1 MLVDICLAG
10 ICPMGSARHGWKTVN
25 TEYTD
30 YTDKHRTTRRER
42 AGTVSDPLQPSL
54 LAGFDLGSTL
64 PGTPKTAEQ
73 LPVARVVIDS
83 ALPHLDRPFDYLVP
97 AELDAFAQPGVR
109 VKVRFGG
116 QELAGFLSERLE
128 HGEPGVKLQ
137 PLGAVVSPE
146 VVLSA
151 PVLATARAVAER
163 YAGTLWD
170 VLRSAVPP
178 RMARVE
184 KETGTAAEATETNP
198 PETNPPAAD
207 PGPVDPRV
215 PNRHADDAPVGDQHG
230 LHPHSVDSRDLGPS
244 HVDPLHSPLLAEYDG
259 GAHFAAELAA
269 GNSPRAVLSAVPNRP
284 GHWPA
289 LLLEAALAA
298 NESGRG
304 ALIVVPDARD
314 LARLCTLLDERIGA
328 GNYVRLSA
336 EDGQTPRYR
345 NFLRVARGNTNLVV
359 GTRNAAFAPVKDLG
373 LAIIWDDAD
382 TSHAEPRAPY
392 HHAREVL
399 LLRSE
404 IENAALLVAAPGRS
418 AEAQRLIRSNW
429 ALELRAS
436 RALLRAHAPRVIA
449 ASDEFEQNRDP
460 LLHAARLPAA
470 AWREAK
476 RALERGPVLVQVA
489 RTGFMPA
496 LRCERCR
503 TSARCTKCTGPLALD
518 DARGAPSCGWCGL
531 VAAGWSCAEC
541 GFMRLRAA
549 SIGAD
554 RTVEELGRAFPNVNV
569 VAATGAKPLHH
580 VPDAPALIVATPG
593 AEPVAEHGYA
603 AVLLLDG
610 DRMMSR
616 EGLRTG
622 EEVLNRWMGAAQLAR
637 GHEGAP
643 GMPGGGTVV
652 VAGEPSEPMRAL
664 VRFDAGAY
672 ADAELGERRALG
684 LPPAV
689 RTALVRGPAATAD
702 KFVAALGFGD
712 DVRLHGPV
720 LEGEGEHRWLLFYS
734 YAQGPAVTRK
744 LRTLRASFSA
754 AKEPILAIRVDP
766 DGIL

>member
-1 MLVDICLAG
+1 M
-10 ICPMGSARHGWKTVN
+10 
-25 TEYTD
+25 
-30 YTDKHRTTRRER
+30 
-42 AGTVSDPLQPSL
+42 
-54 LAGFDLGSTL
+54 
-64 PGTPKTAEQ
+64 AEV

-83 ALPHLDRPFDYLVP
+83 ALPHLDRAFDYLVP
-97 AELDAFAQPGVR
+97 ASLDAAAQPGVR

-116 QELAGFLSERLE
+116 QELAGFLAERLE
-128 HGEPGVKLQ
+128 HGEPGMKLQ
-137 PLGAVVSPE
+137 PLGSVVSPE

-184 KETGTAAEATETNP
+184 KEVEKESGVPTAAAGTPVRTET
-198 PETNPPAAD
+198 D
-207 PGPVDPRV
+207 
-215 PNRHADDAPVGDQHG
+215 
-230 LHPHSVDSRDLGPS
+230 HPHEAGAAALGATGAAAPAPE
-244 HVDPLHSPLLAEYDG
+244 PLRSPLLAEYEG
-259 GAHFAAELAA
+259 GAHFAAELRA
-269 GNSPRAVLSAVPNRP
+269 GKRPRAVLSSVPNRP

-289 LLLEAALAA
+289 LLLEASIAA
-298 NESGRG
+298 MDSGRG

-314 LARLCTLLDERIGA
+314 LARLCTLLDERIGS

-345 NFLRVARGNTNLVV
+345 NFLKAARGTANLVV
-359 GTRNAAFAPVKDLG
+359 GTRNAAFAPVANLG
-373 LAIIWDDAD
+373 VAIIWDDAD
-382 TSHAEPRAPY
+382 GSHAEPRAPY

-404 IENAALLVAAPGRS
+404 IESAALLVAAPGRS
-418 AEAQRLIRSNW
+418 AEAQRLVRSSW
-429 ALELRAS
+429 AQELRPG
-436 RALLRAHAPRVIA
+436 RAMVRAHAPRVIA

-503 TSARCTKCTGPLALD
+503 TSARCTKCTGPLSLD
-518 DARGAPSCGWCGL
+518 DARGAPTCGWCGL
-531 VAAGWSCAEC
+531 AASGWSCVEC

-554 RTVEELGRAFPNVNV
+554 RTVEELGRAFPNVAV
-569 VAATGAKPLHH
+569 VAATGAKPLYS

-637 GHEGAP
+637 GHEGSP

-672 ADAELGERRALG
+672 ADAELAERRELG

-689 RTALVRGPAATAD
+689 RTALVKGPAATAD
-702 KFVAALGFGD
+702 KFVAALGLD
-712 DVRLHGPV
+712 EQVRLHGPV
-720 LEGEGEHRWLLFYS
+720 MEGEGEHRWLLFYS
-734 YAQGPAVTRK
+734 YADGPAVTRK

-754 AKEPILAIRVDP
+754 AKEPIIAVRIDP

>member
-1 MLVDICLAG
+1 MLMSTLLF
-10 ICPMGSARHGWKTVN
+10 SAVPTSVQYPRRECASTVN
-25 TEYTD
+25 
-30 YTDKHRTTRRER
+30 
-42 AGTVSDPLQPSL
+42 DPTQPSL
-54 LAGFDLGSTL
+54 LAGFDLGSPL
-64 PGTPKTAEQ
+64 PGTPHMAEQ

-83 ALPHLDRPFDYLVP
+83 AIPHLDRPFDYLVP
-97 AELDAFAQPGVR
+97 AELDDAAQPGVR

-116 QELAGFLSERLE
+116 QELAGFLTERLE

-137 PLGAVVSPE
+137 PLGTVVSPE

-163 YAGTLWD
+163 YVGTLWD
-170 VLRSAVPP
+170 VLRAAVPP

-184 KETGTAAEATETNP
+184 KEDFMEQEAVPSGDSSGASPGDP
-198 PETNPPAAD
+198 PEGLEPPVGGHDAPTDVPAAD
-207 PGPVDPRV
+207 GHAEQISISGVGGPP
-215 PNRHADDAPVGDQHG
+215 ALDA
-230 LHPHSVDSRDLGPS
+230 
-244 HVDPLHSPLLAEYDG
+244 LHSPLLAEYEG

-298 NESGRG
+298 LESGRG
-304 ALIVVPDARD
+304 ALILVPDARD
-314 LARLCTLLDERIGA
+314 LNRLCTLLTERLGTD
-328 GNYVRLSA
+328 GYVRLSA

-345 NFLRVARGNTNLVV
+345 SFLKAARGAASLVV
-359 GTRNAAFAPVKDLG
+359 GTRNAAFAPVKNLG

-382 TSHAEPRAPY
+382 SSHAEPRAPY

-404 IENAALLVAAPGRS
+404 VEKVGMLVAAPGRS

-429 ALELRAS
+429 AVELPANRS
-436 RALLRAHAPRVIA
+436 LLRAHAPRVIA

-460 LLHAARLPAA
+460 MLHAARLPAA

-476 RALERGPVLVQVA
+476 RALEHGPVLVQVA

-503 TSARCTKCTGPLALD
+503 TSARCQACTGPLALKD
-518 DARGAPSCGWCGL
+518 SREAPSCGWCGQS
-531 VAAGWSCAEC
+531 AAGWSCTEC

-569 VAATGAKPLHH
+569 VAATGAKPIYQ
-580 VPDAPALIVATPG
+580 VPDVPALIVATPG
-593 AEPVAEHGYA
+593 AEPIAENGYA

-610 DRMMSR
+610 DRMLSR
-616 EGLRTG
+616 EALRTG

-637 GHEGAP
+637 GQKAAP

-652 VAGEPSEPMRAL
+652 LAGEPSEPARAL
-664 VRFDAGAY
+664 IRFDAGSY
-672 ADAELGERRALG
+672 ADAELAERRELK

-689 RTALVRGPAATAD
+689 RTALVKGPAATAD
-702 KFVAALGFGD
+702 KFIAALGFGD
-712 DVRLHGPV
+712 EVRMHGPV
-720 LEGEGEHRWLLFYS
+720 LEDESEHRWLLFYS
-734 YAQGPAVTRK
+734 YAEGPAVTKK
-744 LRTLRASFSA
+744 LRSLRASFSA

>member
-1 MLVDICLAG
+1 M
-10 ICPMGSARHGWKTVN
+10 
-25 TEYTD
+25 
-30 YTDKHRTTRRER
+30 
-42 AGTVSDPLQPSL
+42 
-54 LAGFDLGSTL
+54 ST
-64 PGTPKTAEQ
+64 
-73 LPVARVVIDS
+73 
-83 ALPHLDRPFDYLVP
+83 HC
-97 AELDAFAQPGVR
+97 
-109 VKVRFGG
+109 
-116 QELAGFLSERLE
+116 
-128 HGEPGVKLQ
+128 
-137 PLGAVVSPE
+137 
-146 VVLSA
+146 
-151 PVLATARAVAER
+151 TARCWPNTT
-163 YAGTLWD
+163 AGRTSP
-170 VLRSAVPP
+170 RNSPP
-178 RMARVE
+178 
-184 KETGTAAEATETNP
+184 
-198 PETNPPAAD
+198 
-207 PGPVDPRV
+207 
-215 PNRHADDAPVGDQHG
+215 
-230 LHPHSVDSRDLGPS
+230 
-244 HVDPLHSPLLAEYDG
+244 
-259 GAHFAAELAA
+259 

-345 NFLRVARGNTNLVV
+345 SFLRVARGNTNLVV

-702 KFVAALGFGD
+702 KFVGGTGLRGRCPPARTGAGGRGRAPLAALLLLRPGACRHQEAADAAGKLQ
-712 DVRLHGPV
+712 R
-720 LEGEGEHRWLLFYS
+720 GEGTDPGDPG
-734 YAQGPAVTRK
+734 GPGRH
-744 LRTLRASFSA
+744 
-754 AKEPILAIRVDP
+754 PLA
-766 DGIL
+766 GILQDGRRRAPCRMRGTGLGTYGCAEPRNPLTSAPASGAFS

>member
-1 MLVDICLAG
+1 M
-10 ICPMGSARHGWKTVN
+10 N
-25 TEYTD
+25 E
-30 YTDKHRTTRRER
+30 
-42 AGTVSDPLQPSL
+42 PLQPSL
-54 LAGFDLGSTL
+54 LAGFDLGSQL
-64 PGTPKTAEQ
+64 PGTPRTAGH
-73 LPVARVVIDS
+73 LPVARVIIDS

-97 AELDAFAQPGVR
+97 AELDEAAQPGVR

-116 QELAGFLSERLE
+116 QELAGFLAERLE
-128 HGEPGVKLQ
+128 HGEAGVKLQ

-146 VVLSA
+146 VVLSP

-184 KETGTAAEATETNP
+184 KEPRAAAAQTREDGEPENGETAESGPGQKP
-198 PETNPPAAD
+198 PEDDIREALAD
-207 PGPVDPRV
+207 AGGRRV
-215 PNRHADDAPVGDQHG
+215 AGQHAETRRAYGT
-230 LHPHSVDSRDLGPS
+230 
-244 HVDPLHSPLLAEYDG
+244 LHSPLLAEYEG
-259 GAHFAAELAA
+259 GVEFAAGLAA
-269 GNSPRAVLSAVPNRP
+269 GESPRAVLSAVPNRP

-298 NESGRG
+298 KESGRG

-314 LARLCTLLDERIGA
+314 LARLCALLDERLGA

-345 NFLRVARGNTNLVV
+345 SFLRVARGEATLVV

-373 LAIIWDDAD
+373 LAILWDDAD

-404 IENAALLVAAPGRS
+404 IEKAALLVAAPGRS
-418 AEAQRLIRSNW
+418 AEAQRLVRSNW
-429 ALELRAS
+429 AVELRAN

-476 RALERGPVLVQVA
+476 LALERGPVLVQVA

-503 TSARCTKCTGPLALD
+503 TSARCTTCTGPLALGD
-518 DARGAPSCGWCGL
+518 SHASPSCGWCGQ
-531 VAAGWSCAEC
+531 VAAGWSCSEC

-610 DRMMSR
+610 DRMMAR

-637 GHEGAP
+637 GHQGAP
-643 GMPGGGTVV
+643 GQPGGGTVV

-689 RTALVRGPAATAD
+689 RTALVKGPAATAD
-702 KFVAALGFGD
+702 KFVAALGLGE

-720 LEGEGEHRWLLFYS
+720 LEEEGEHRWLLFYP
-734 YAQGPAVTRK
+734 YALGSKVTRK
-744 LRTLRASFSA
+744 LRSLRASFSA

>member
-1 MLVDICLAG
+1 M
-10 ICPMGSARHGWKTVN
+10 
-25 TEYTD
+25 
-30 YTDKHRTTRRER
+30 
-42 AGTVSDPLQPSL
+42 SDPLQPSL

-64 PGTPKTAEQ
+64 PGTPKTAEH
-73 LPVARVVIDS
+73 LPVARVIIDS

-97 AELDAFAQPGVR
+97 AQLDATARPGVR

-116 QELAGFLSERLE
+116 QELAGFLAERLE
-128 HGEPGVKLQ
+128 HGEQGVRLQ
-137 PLGAVVSPE
+137 PLGSVVSPE
-146 VVLSA
+146 VVLTA

-184 KETGTAAEATETNP
+184 KEAGTADEAPDPAT
-198 PETNPPAAD
+198 PETHPPAAAA
-207 PGPVDPRV
+207 GPADPRV
-215 PNRHADDAPVGDQHG
+215 AGQHADDAPTGDKRDAPHG
-230 LHPHSVDSRDLGPS
+230 VVSDG
-244 HVDPLHSPLLAEYDG
+244 VDPRGLDALHGPLLAEYDG

-314 LARLCTLLDERIGA
+314 LARLCTLLDERIGT

-345 NFLRVARGNTNLVV
+345 NFLRAARGQARLVV

-373 LAIIWDDAD
+373 LVIIWDDAD

-399 LLRSE
+399 LLRSG
-404 IENAALLVAAPGRS
+404 IENAAMLVAAPGRS

-429 ALELRAS
+429 AVELRAN

-476 RALERGPVLVQVA
+476 LALERGPVLVQVA

-637 GHEGAP
+637 GHVGAP
-643 GMPGGGTVV
+643 GLPGGGTVV
-652 VAGEPSEPMRAL
+652 VAGDPSEPMRAL
-664 VRFDAGAY
+664 VRFDPGAY

-689 RTALVRGPAATAD
+689 RTALVKGPAATAD
-702 KFVAALGFGD
+702 KFVEALGFGD

-720 LEGEGEHRWLLFYS
+720 LAGEGEHRWLLFYS

>member
-1 MLVDICLAG
+1 M
-10 ICPMGSARHGWKTVN
+10 
-25 TEYTD
+25 
-30 YTDKHRTTRRER
+30 
-42 AGTVSDPLQPSL
+42 SDPLQPSL
-54 LAGFDLGSTL
+54 LAGFNLGATL
-64 PGTPKTAEQ
+64 PGTPKTAEL

-83 ALPHLDRPFDYLVP
+83 ALPHLDRPFDYSVP
-97 AELDAFAQPGVR
+97 AELDALAQPGVR

-116 QELAGFLSERLE
+116 QELAGFLAERLE
-128 HGEPGVKLQ
+128 HGEPGMKLQ
-137 PLGAVVSPE
+137 PLGSVVSPE

-184 KETGTAAEATETNP
+184 KETGSAGEAPATGAPDVSPTAAVT
-198 PETNPPAAD
+198 
-207 PGPVDPRV
+207 VSSDPRV
-215 PNRHADDAPVGDQHG
+215 VGQHADEASPGDAHDAPHG
-230 LHPHSVDSRDLGPS
+230 AGSVHADTLHEETPHEET
-244 HVDPLHSPLLAEYDG
+244 LHSPLLAEYDG
-259 GAHFAAELAA
+259 GAHFAAELAT

-314 LARLCTLLDERIGA
+314 LARLCALLDERVGA

-345 NFLRVARGNTNLVV
+345 SFLRVARGHAKLVV
-359 GTRNAAFAPVKDLG
+359 GTRNAAFAPVRDLG

-382 TSHAEPRAPY
+382 SSHAEPRAPY

-404 IENAALLVAAPGRS
+404 IENAAVLVAAPGRS

-429 ALELRAS
+429 AVELRAS

-476 RALERGPVLVQVA
+476 HALERGPVLVQVA

-503 TSARCTKCTGPLALD
+503 TSVRCTKCTGPLALD

-637 GHEGAP
+637 GQKGAP

-689 RTALVRGPAATAD
+689 RTALVKGPAATAD
-702 KFVAALGFGD
+702 KFVEALGFGD

-734 YAQGPAVTRK
+734 YALGPAVTRK

-754 AKEPILAIRVDP
+754 AKEPVLAIRVDP

>member
-1 MLVDICLAG
+1 MNQI
-10 ICPMGSARHGWKTVN
+10 N
-25 TEYTD
+25 
-30 YTDKHRTTRRER
+30 
-42 AGTVSDPLQPSL
+42 QPSL
-54 LAGFDLGSTL
+54 LAGFDLSTEL
-64 PGTPKTAEQ
+64 PGIPHMATH
-73 LPVARVVIDS
+73 LPVARVIVESSI
-83 ALPHLDRPFDYLVP
+83 PHLDRPFDYLVP
-97 AELDAFAQPGVR
+97 LELDESAQPGVR

-116 QELAGFLSERLE
+116 QELLGFITDRLE
-128 HGEPGVKLQ
+128 HGEPGIKLQ
-137 PLGAVVSPE
+137 PLRAVVSPE

-184 KETGTAAEATETNP
+184 KEVFSNPESMVEGVNEHGEDHAATATPTDPNTFTTHGEQSSISGVGGPAEL
-198 PETNPPAAD
+198 
-207 PGPVDPRV
+207 
-215 PNRHADDAPVGDQHG
+215 DA
-230 LHPHSVDSRDLGPS
+230 
-244 HVDPLHSPLLAEYDG
+244 LHSPLLAEYEG

-289 LLLEAALAA
+289 LLLEAALATM
-298 NESGRG
+298 ESGRG
-304 ALIVVPDARD
+304 ALLVVPDSRD
-314 LARLCTLLDERIGA
+314 LSRLCTLLDERLGKS
-328 GNYVRLSA
+328 GYVRLSA

-345 NFLRVARGNTNLVV
+345 NFLKAARGHAQLVV
-359 GTRNAAFAPVKDLG
+359 GTRNAAFAPVTNLG
-373 LAIIWDDAD
+373 LVMIWDDAD
-382 TSHAEPRAPY
+382 SSHAEPRAPY

-404 IENAALLVAAPGRS
+404 VEKVGMLVAAPGRS
-418 AEAQRLIRSNW
+418 AEAQRLIHSSW
-429 ALELRAS
+429 AIELKAN
-436 RALLRAHAPRVIA
+436 RALLRAYAPRVIA

-476 RALERGPVLVQVA
+476 KALQHGPVLVQVA

-503 TSARCTKCTGPLALD
+503 TSARCQGCNGPLALK
-518 DARGAPSCGWCGL
+518 DARQAPSCGWCGQ
-531 VAAGWSCAEC
+531 VAAGWSCTEC

-569 VAATGAKPLHH
+569 VAATGANQIFE
-580 VPDAPALIVATPG
+580 VPDVPALIVATPG

-610 DRMMSR
+610 DRMLSR
-616 EGLRTG
+616 EALRTG
-622 EEVLNRWMGAAQLAR
+622 EEVLNRWMGAACLAR
-637 GHEGAP
+637 GAQGAP
-643 GMPGGGTVV
+643 GVPGGGTVV
-652 VAGEPSEPMRAL
+652 LAGDPSEPARAL
-664 VRFDAGAY
+664 IRFDAGVY
-672 ADAELGERRALG
+672 ADAELAERRELK

-689 RTALVRGPAATAD
+689 RTALIQGPAVTAD
-702 KFVAALGFGD
+702 KFIEALNLGEQ
-712 DVRLHGPV
+712 VRVHGPV
-720 LEGEGEHRWLLFYS
+720 LEEDAEHRWLLFYS
-734 YAQGPAVTRK
+734 YADGPMVTRK
-744 LRTLRASFSA
+744 LRSLRATFSA
-754 AKEPILAIRVDP
+754 AKEPILAIRIDP